1 MNKIDIYKQSDKFQ
15 PMAVKRVKYVGL
27 RQWMLRNR
35 ISISELE
42 RRCFPDKTCRML
54 RSLTGPYEP
63 GKRNIDAILKATGL
77 TYEECFKE
85 EET

>member
-1 MNKIDIYKQSDKFQ
+1 MNKIDIYKHSDKFQ
-15 PMAVKRVKYVGL
+15 PMAVKRVKYAGL

-42 RRCFPDKTCRML
+42 RQCFPDKTCRML

-63 GKRNIDAILKATGL
+63 SKRNIDAILKVTGL

-85 EET
+85 I